1 MHIHALLLSTISVAH
16 TAGDDEAGISRRQRA
31 KARAKR
37 MNESSD
43 PSVIQREVFI
53 GNVPIA
59 TRASTLKS
67 HIIQRVLHAALKRS
81 ALGAS
86 ATVGLTAESD
96 VAGLKTAAQGAG
108 VLPAD
113 DPVVESVRFR
123 SIPIKA
129 VAVAP
134 GSDYATMIKAAVAQ
148 GSVHG
153 LEAGTSGAGAAK
165 PVGSSKPAAAVSEDA
180 QAILDALP
188 SDDSEE
194 EDSEASDSE
203 PEAAAAATPGVPS
216 ASAGLPTGV
225 IPTMNAYVKFSSSAW
240 AKACLA
246 LNNTEFHGRHLR
258 VTRAGAK
265 GTHGTSAAAPA
276 KCLFL
281 GQLPW
286 GTDEEAVR
294 ALIVQHDVAPSMIDY
309 VRVPKDRSTGRTKG
323 IAYVALKDAK
333 VVAALR
339 KVLNGASFNGRKI
352 QAQKCKAPATSSTD
366 MPAVP
371 AKRDAKP
378 GQKRRA
384 ADRDADDDA
393 DGESRRVKRG
403 ARAPWMGATPGS
415 ALHQRARKLGK
426 SAPGEGAGRTRKDK
440 RVEAK
445 LSSKSVLKRRGA
457 DRGTRGR
464 GSGPSKRGRK

>member
-1 MHIHALLLSTISVAH
+1 MH
-16 TAGDDEAGISRRQRA
+16 EP
-31 KARAKR
+31 
-37 MNESSD
+37 SD
-43 PSVIQREVFI
+43 PSVIQREVFV
-53 GNVPIA
+53 GNVPIG

-67 HIIQRVLHAALKRS
+67 HIVQRVLHAALKRS

-86 ATVGLTAESD
+86 ATVGLTAESN
-96 VAGLKTAAQGAG
+96 AAALKTAAQGAG
-108 VLPAD
+108 VLTAD

-153 LEAGTSGAGAAK
+153 LEASTGSAGAAK
-165 PVGSSKPAAAVSEDA
+165 PAGSSQPAAAVTEDA

-194 EDSEASDSE
+194 DSEASDVERE
-203 PEAAAAATPGVPS
+203 PSAPAGATAALSPPG

-225 IPTMNAYVKFSSSAW
+225 IPTMNAYVKFSSTAW

-246 LNNTEFHGRHLR
+246 LNGTEFHGRHLR

-265 GTHGTSAAAPA
+265 GAHDVSTAAPA

-294 ALIVQHDVAPSMIDY
+294 ELIVQHDVAPSMIDY

-323 IAYVALKDAK
+323 IAYVALKDAS

-339 KVLNGASFNGRKI
+339 KVLNGAAFNGRKI
-352 QAQKCKAPATSSTD
+352 QAQKCKAPATSSAG
-366 MPAVP
+366 MPAAP
-371 AKRDAKP
+371 GAAAAKRDAKP

-384 ADRDADDDA
+384 AGRDVDDDA
-393 DGESRRVKRG
+393 EGESRRVKRG

-426 SAPGEGAGRTRKDK
+426 PAPGDGAGRTRKDK
-440 RVEAK
+440 RAEAK

-457 DRGTRGR
+457 DRGARGR
-464 GSGPSKRGRK
+464 GSGPTKRARK